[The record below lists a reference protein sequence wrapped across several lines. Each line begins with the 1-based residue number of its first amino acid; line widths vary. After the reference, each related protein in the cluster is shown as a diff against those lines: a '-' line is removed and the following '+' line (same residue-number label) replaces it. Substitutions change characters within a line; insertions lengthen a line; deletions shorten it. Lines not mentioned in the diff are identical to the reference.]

1 MNYKYFLLIFFTIS
15 SFADD
20 VALGHAPIGVM
31 ADHFHKSGE
40 IMISARYSNMQMA
53 GTALHGQS
61 IDDQNTI

>member
-31 ADHFHKSGE
+31 ADHFHKSG
-40 IMISARYSNMQMA
+40 
-53 GTALHGQS
+53 
-61 IDDQNTI
+61 